1 MNSVSR
7 ASDFP
12 DEDMMKPF
20 SFLCK
25 MFVPYSKN
33 GPRKCNHWCLNS
45 LVLQIDTHKIGE
57 DKEAYYN
64 RMHIIFLK
72 ENSSK
77 KSFEVFSCLCSS

>member
-45 LVLQIDTHKIGE
+45 LVLQIDTHKKWRGQGGI
-57 DKEAYYN
+57 
-64 RMHIIFLK
+64 L
-72 ENSSK
+72 
-77 KSFEVFSCLCSS
+77 